1 MWRNLMAQA
10 VYQVTTLLVLQ
21 FKGKSIFGVNE
32 NVKNTLIFNTFVLC
46 QVFNEF
52 NARKLDKKNIFK
64 GILKNKPFLAIVGIT
79 IVLQLVMVEFLNRFA
94 NTERLDWGQWGA
106 CIGLAALSWPIGW
119 LIKCIPVSGKKLANK
134 RASPT

>member
-1 MWRNLMAQA
+1 MLFR
-10 VYQVTTLLVLQ
+10 
-21 FKGKSIFGVNE
+21 S
-32 NVKNTLIFNTFVLC
+32 NTLIFNTFVLC

-52 NARKLDKKNIFK
+52 NARKLEKKNIFK
-64 GILKNKPFLAIVGIT
+64 GILKNKLFLAIIGIT

-94 NTERLDWGQWGA
+94 NTERLDWRQWGA

-134 RASPT
+134 RAFPS